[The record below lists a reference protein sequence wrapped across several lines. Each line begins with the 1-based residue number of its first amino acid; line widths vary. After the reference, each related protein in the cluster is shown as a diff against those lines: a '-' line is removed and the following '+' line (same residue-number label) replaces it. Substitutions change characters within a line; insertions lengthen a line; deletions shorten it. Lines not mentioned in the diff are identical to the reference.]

1 MPKQFAKVDA
11 VQAMVLTDCRDQ
23 LDGYGIDCALKYLNE
38 KLSEHPI
45 KRLLGENTMFAEV
58 KPQRLSHAVPHVAL
72 HATNAKLVE
81 SIIGHEPCCTVRKV
95 WSA

>member
-58 KPQRLSHAVPHVAL
+58 KPQRLSQAVSA
-72 HATNAKLVE
+72 
-81 SIIGHEPCCTVRKV
+81 SCC
-95 WSA
+95 SACNKRQACRVNHRA